1 MATGQSLL
9 DRMEVLNQELQLQSG
24 EVDAARGLVALNMA
38 QDYFES
44 LIAQRPNA
52 LGSATGT
59 VVTAAGTETT
69 TFPAGVLRIDRMQLL
84 DPSTSRPRV
93 ELVRLHRVGGHVVG
107 ADWLGNLATGSSGVP
122 RGYWTNG
129 TAIYWSPLPSG
140 VSTLRWYGFQVA
152 SDITAGGTFAYPD
165 IAMLPIASMAVQLLK
180 QGVDD
185 PAGEASGMATAAFE
199 QVLDAMGRFNRD
211 GAVGLEYTRIHT
223 E

>member
-1 MATGQSLL
+1 MATGQDLL
-9 DRMEVLNQELQLQSG
+9 NRIEVLNQEIQAQPG
-24 EVDAARGLVALNMA
+24 EADTARALVALNMA

-44 LIAQRPNA
+44 LVAQRPGA
-52 LGSATGT
+52 LGSAVGT
-59 VVTAAGTETT
+59 VVTVAGTETT
-69 TFPAGVLRIDRMQLL
+69 AFPTGVLRIDRVHLL

-93 ELVRLHRVGGHVVG
+93 QLVRLQQTGGHVWG
-107 ADWLGNLATGSSGVP
+107 ADWLGNLVSGATGVP

-129 TAIYWSPLPSG
+129 TNIYWSPLPSG

-165 IAMLPIASMAVQLLK
+165 IVMLPLASMAVQLLK

-185 PAGEASGMATAAFE
+185 PAGEASGMATAAFS
-199 QVLDAMGRFNRD
+199 QVLDTLDRFNRD
-211 GAVGLEYTRIHT
+211 GAQGLSYTRIHT